1 MSNYEEQIIS
11 VLKKSQLKFVRE
23 KTFSDLHG
31 GKYRYDFFVPSQNI
45 LIEVDGQYHFFPISG
60 RAALK
65 SQQER
70 DRRKNAYALAHNI
83 PLYRIPYW
91 AIDTNQIQTYENL
104 TDKSYL
110 VTSKWH
116 NDRIFTPKTYK

>member
-11 VLKKSQLKFVRE
+11 VLKKSQVKFIRE

-45 LIEVDGQYHFFPISG
+45 LIEVDGQYHFIPIRG

-83 PLYRIPYW
+83 SLYRVPYW
-91 AIDTNQIQTYENL
+91 VLDDRQVQQYQDILQ
-104 TDKSYL
+104 KKFL

-116 NDRIFTPKTYK
+116 NDKIQVPKTQK